1 METINIEEFREV
13 AERFIACR
21 TSCCDD
27 CQFHNDCME
36 DMRTGNYTP
45 ITDKLVRILKIVL
58 NRLDERSQIPV
69 DDFIALLK
77 GE

>member
-1 METINIEEFREV
+1 METINIEEFRET

-21 TSCCDD
+21 TNSCDQ
-27 CQFHNDCME
+27 CQFYDACAE
-36 DMRTGNYTP
+36 DLGNYRS
-45 ITDKLVRILKIVL
+45 ITERLASILQVVL